1 LKCLKLINFII
12 RSKLQVY
19 VFLGRTQNSGKRNYC
34 QITWFTVLLKNKKT
48 DRKITINGFINRLMC
63 FYFRSK
69 TCLKW
74 PVGITHLT
82 QSILLPTFL
91 SLSHILALALF
102 PNIVHLSVR
111 SYRWQFCLL
120 WNLLFRIMESS
131 SWCNV
136 YEMTWGLL
144 CRNFYSVKSLNG

>member
-1 LKCLKLINFII
+1 MSEFVRNCRCLFYWDELKIQKTKLLSNIVIYIFI
-12 RSKLQVY
+12 
-19 VFLGRTQNSGKRNYC
+19 
-34 QITWFTVLLKNKKT
+34 KNKKT

-91 SLSHILALALF
+91 SLSHILLALALF
-102 PNIVHLSVR
+102 HKIVHLSVR
-111 SYRWQFCLL
+111 PYRWKVCLL

-131 SWCNV
+131 LWCNV